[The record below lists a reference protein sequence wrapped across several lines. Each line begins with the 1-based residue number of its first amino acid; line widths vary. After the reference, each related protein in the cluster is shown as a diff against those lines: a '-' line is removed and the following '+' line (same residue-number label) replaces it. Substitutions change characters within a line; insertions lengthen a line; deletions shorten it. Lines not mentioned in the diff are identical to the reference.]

1 MQDPYEILGVSPT
14 ATDAEIRSAYRK
26 LAKSLHPDANPG
38 DKAAEERFKQVSQA
52 FSVLSDKQKRAEYD
66 QMRKAGFTE
75 FEPGFGARPGGGFGA
90 GRRRGRFEDMGDIF
104 SDLFTDFGAQQ
115 AGGQRRQARGQDIR
129 HVLRL
134 DFLEAARG
142 GRLRLDLPGNRS
154 VDVTVPAGA
163 EEGQV
168 LRLRGQGYESP
179 MGGLRGDALIELS
192 VADHRY
198 FSRDGQDVRL
208 DLPVS
213 LKEAALGDKVRV
225 PTIDGLVELQIPA
238 GSSSGALLR
247 LRGKGIAGKDG
258 KRGDQLVRLMIALPP
273 SDEALKR
280 FLETWTP
287 QDGFDPR
294 GGLKS

>member
-142 GRLRLDLPGNRS
+142 GRLRVDLPGNRS

-273 SDEALKR
+273 SDEALRR

>member
-142 GRLRLDLPGNRS
+142 GRLRVDLPGNRS

-225 PTIDGLVELQIPA
+225 PTIDGLVELQIPD

-273 SDEALKR
+273 SDEALRR

>member
-142 GRLRLDLPGNRS
+142 GRLRVDLPGNRS